1 MRHRRINVGE
11 RLLAVG
17 IVSIAI
23 YAGAYRLIAGHF
35 PGNLTY
41 WVIGWIALSIMSE
54 AYLNLLEEIEESTED
69 IKTEL
74 ENLREETQKANE
86 RSETLES
93 KLDELR
99 IDLEGFIEE
108 SKMKDG

>member
-23 YAGAYRLIAGHF
+23 YAGAFRLITGHF

-54 AYLNLLEEIEESTED
+54 AYFNLLEAIEESTED
-69 IKTEL
+69 IKAEL
-74 ENLREETQKANE
+74 EKLREETQKANE
-86 RSETLES
+86 RSETLDS
-93 KLDELR
+93 RLAELR
-99 IDLEGFIEE
+99 IDVEEFIEE
-108 SKMKDG
+108 SKMKDS